1 MKRKYD
7 FNGITR
13 ELPNELVSYRRL
25 STIYSGSAALTVKE
39 NPWSVNQFNNY
50 RSNLSGKNTDSLP
63 TIWSEQTYASSQAIN
78 KKKIKNDDRI
88 DKIKDSIAPFHIE
101 ALKPSAQFNTY
112 IKANHY
118 LLEKKLELSKD
129 FTSPTEL
136 IKICKN
142 KFKRFLSIFKN
153 SEEATK
159 VENFPLR
166 KSTNIY
172 LAKG

>member
-78 KKKIKNDDRI
+78 KKK
-88 DKIKDSIAPFHIE
+88 
-101 ALKPSAQFNTY
+101 LKMM
-112 IKANHY
+112 I
-118 LLEKKLELSKD
+118 
-129 FTSPTEL
+129 
-136 IKICKN
+136 
-142 KFKRFLSIFKN
+142 
-153 SEEATK
+153 
-159 VENFPLR
+159 V
-166 KSTNIY
+166 
-172 LAKG
+172 

>member
-7 FNGITR
+7 FNGITP

-25 STIYSGSAALTVKE
+25 STIYSGSAALIVKE

-50 RSNLSGKNTDSLP
+50 RSNLSGENIYSLP
-63 TIWSEQTYASSQAIN
+63 TIWSEQTYASSRAIN
-78 KKKIKNDDRI
+78 KKKIKNDDLI
-88 DKIKDSIAPFHIE
+88 DKIKDSLAPFYKGE
-101 ALKPSAQFNTY
+101 LKPSTQFNTY
-112 IKANHY
+112 ITANHY
-118 LLEKKLELSKD
+118 LLEKELEPSKD

-142 KFKRFLSIFKN
+142 KFKRFLSIFRN
-153 SEEATK
+153 SEETVK

-166 KSTNIY
+166 KSTNVY